1 MINNKDKNARE
12 KIRREE
18 EEHGVPMFRNFKD
31 HKIEALGKGFEETDQ
46 LEELKNQP
54 SPDEPTAFCDDGT
67 TPISDD
73 LFTAAEY
80 NAAEA
85 ERSGYSNYSY
95 WGSTLRV
102 FLKKKI
108 SVFLLVFLVVLL
120 LFTFIQPLLP
130 NQKDPLKI
138 HTTFVMDSQGFT
150 KETPMRNVQPNSE
163 FWFGTNSIG
172 QDLWSRIW
180 RGTRTSLFIGLCVAI
195 TNNIIGIVLGSIW
208 GYARKMDWLFTEIYN
223 LFDNIPYTILRM
235 LLLYIMKPSLK
246 TMIFV
251 MCLTGW
257 IGMSKYI
264 RNQILI
270 YRDREYNL
278 ASRCLGT
285 PGLRIILKNI
295 LPQLVS
301 VIMLQTALAIP
312 DAISSEVFLTYIGL
326 GLPISLPSLGNLI
339 NEGRKVML
347 VPSQRYQLI
356 FPVIVV
362 GAITISF
369 YALGNAFA
377 DASDPRNHR

>member
-1 MINNKDKNARE
+1 
-12 KIRREE
+12 
-18 EEHGVPMFRNFKD
+18 
-31 HKIEALGKGFEETDQ
+31 
-46 LEELKNQP
+46 
-54 SPDEPTAFCDDGT
+54 
-67 TPISDD
+67 
-73 LFTAAEY
+73 
-80 NAAEA
+80 
-85 ERSGYSNYSY
+85 
-95 WGSTLRV
+95 
-102 FLKKKI
+102 
-108 SVFLLVFLVVLL
+108 
-120 LFTFIQPLLP
+120 
-130 NQKDPLKI
+130 
-138 HTTFVMDSQGFT
+138 
-150 KETPMRNVQPNSE
+150 
-163 FWFGTNSIG
+163 
-172 QDLWSRIW
+172 
-180 RGTRTSLFIGLCVAI
+180 
-195 TNNIIGIVLGSIW
+195 
-208 GYARKMDWLFTEIYN
+208 
-223 LFDNIPYTILRM
+223 M